1 MPGIT
6 GTGAVLGALI
16 QSSIDS
22 LSDEEKRDRQKLF
35 KAMGDAIIAHL
46 LATAPNVA
54 VVSVS
59 LVTPG
64 VGVSGPGTGT
74 LI

>member
-1 MPGIT
+1 MPLA

-16 QSSIDS
+16 QTNIDA
-22 LSDEEKRDRQKLF
+22 LSDEQKRDRNLLF
-35 KAMGDAIIAHL
+35 RAMGDAIIAHL

-59 LVTPG
+59 GVTTG
-64 VGVSGPGTGT
+64 LGLSGPGTGT
-74 LI
+74 LV